1 MPFSNKHDQEPHT
14 YQYLF
19 TMAEYIHS
27 TVYGSVVEGL
37 TALVKASPA
46 DPVDFLGRFLIHY
59 ADHID
64 SLTEV
69 CSTSCC

>member
-1 MPFSNKHDQEPHT
+1 
-14 YQYLF
+14 
-19 TMAEYIHS
+19 MAEYIHS